1 MTRRASR
8 WADLSRSD
16 FAALDRART
25 ICVLPVGAIEQHGPH
40 LPVSVDR
47 DLAEAVLERAL
58 AEMEAGPSIL
68 ALPGFSYGKSNE
80 HGMIAGTLSLSAPTL
95 LAILGDIAH
104 SLTKTGFRRLVLL
117 NAHGGNTPVL
127 EIAARDLKI
136 AHGLRVAT
144 CHWYNFNEAEQHGDA
159 RESAFGIHAGLIET
173 SAMLALKP
181 ALVAMER
188 ADDFANQAETW
199 QHDYDHIG
207 LSPGRARPAWTI
219 EDLNACG
226 ACGNAVAATRAIG
239 EQLLET
245 AARNFARFLGE
256 FERFCDQQDQRDRA
270 H

>member
-1 MTRRASR
+1 MTRRALR
-8 WADLSRSD
+8 WADLSRPD
-16 FAALDRART
+16 FAALDRARA

-47 DLAEAVLERAL
+47 DLAEAVLEWTL
-58 AEMEAGPSIL
+58 AKMDEGPSIL
-68 ALPGFSYGKSNE
+68 ALPGFCYGKSNE
-80 HGMIAGTLSLSAPTL
+80 HGAIAGTLSLSAATL
-95 LAILGDIAH
+95 LAILGDLAH
-104 SLTKTGFRRLVLL
+104 SLANTGFRRLVLL
-117 NAHGGNTPVL
+117 NAHGGNAPVL
-127 EIAARDLKI
+127 DIAARDLKI
-136 AHGLRVAT
+136 AHGLRITT
-144 CHWYNFNEAEQHGDA
+144 CHWYNFNEAELHGDT

-181 ALVAMER
+181 GLVAMDR

-199 QHDYDHIG
+199 QHDYTHIG

-219 EDLNACG
+219 EDLSASG
-226 ACGNAVAATRAIG
+226 ACGNAAAATPEIG

-245 AARNFARFLGE
+245 AASNFARFLGE